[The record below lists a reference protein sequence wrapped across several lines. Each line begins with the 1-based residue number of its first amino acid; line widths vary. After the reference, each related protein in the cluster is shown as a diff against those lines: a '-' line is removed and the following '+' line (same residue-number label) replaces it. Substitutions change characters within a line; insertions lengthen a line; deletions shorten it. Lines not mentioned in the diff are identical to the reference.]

1 MCMKRILCL
10 MLFAFSML
18 VMASAFADN
27 ERSKDGADRTELV
40 ASFSQEQ
47 DVIMYVGQFASSPET
62 AVAAIWTE
70 ETLTASLLINETKT
84 ELRTDVTYNYLQLN
98 NPTLHLDPGLLNA

>member
-10 MLFAFSML
+10 MLFAFSLL

-40 ASFSQEQ
+40 ASISQEQ
-47 DVIMYVGQFASSPET
+47 EVIMYVSQFAPSPET

-70 ETLTASLLINETKT
+70 ESLTASLSLNETKK

-98 NPTLHLDPGLLNA
+98 NPILHLDPGLV